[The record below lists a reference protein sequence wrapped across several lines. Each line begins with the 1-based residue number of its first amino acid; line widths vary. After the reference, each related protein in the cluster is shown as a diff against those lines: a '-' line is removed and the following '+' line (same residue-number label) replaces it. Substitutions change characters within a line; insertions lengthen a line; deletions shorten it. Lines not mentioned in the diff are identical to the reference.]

1 MNESRPCPR
10 SGGTALKAL
19 IVGLCVLLV
28 MTQAAAAAN
37 GQQTSARPNTGTSK
51 SAKATSLTLA
61 QKLAL
66 KMKAAQQV
74 PQRDPLLRDSSLARP
89 LVRQACARPRTGE
102 APSRKGR
109 EGDPLLPT
117 AHPCSRRA
125 TPGSSLR
132 ARSAQGRDLRGVRPV
147 LPSGARSRVVRVGS
161 PDDGPERAVPR
172 PVPDGHVRA
181 PDLRPRRLGVR
192 AGSCRLQV
200 LRRVGPR
207 LEPVELSLGRVLTD
221 AIFVAKCGAGSRA
234 RVPFHVSFW

>member
-1 MNESRPCPR
+1 
-10 SGGTALKAL
+10 
-19 IVGLCVLLV
+19 

-66 KMKAAQQV
+66 KMQGGAQV
-74 PQRDPLLRDSSLARP
+74 PQRDPLLRDSPLARP
-89 LVRQACARPRTGE
+89 LLGKRAHALRTGE

-125 TPGSSLR
+125 TPGSSPR

-147 LPSGARSRVVRVGS
+147 LPIRRSQSRGASRVTRRRPGTGSTSACSRWARTRARSPATETRRTSRLVPPTGSSSCRAATGARG
-161 PDDGPERAVPR
+161 AVAGPR
-172 PVPDGHVRA
+172 PDGRDFRRKVR
-181 PDLRPRRLGVR
+181 
-192 AGSCRLQV
+192 
-200 LRRVGPR
+200 
-207 LEPVELSLGRVLTD
+207 GR
-221 AIFVAKCGAGSRA
+221 
-234 RVPFHVSFW
+234 